1 MTTRP
6 LRLPR
11 CELTVGSAW
20 WVVGATALKPGT
32 ATVVLALGILVAGGF
47 LLALRRRGVH
57 GERLDRRERS
67 RLLSV
72 TFVAVMLVVVTTT
85 VLRMLP
91 APFDY
96 AELSVP
102 IAGLIVGVAVIRVG
116 RLLNAPVTTVAG
128 CVVGGIAVLGG
139 LLALQTAG
147 DTYSSGLVGL
157 GSAIVLWAAGSYRTG
172 ILGRAAPGP
181 DQPTVPT
188 RRLG

>member
-6 LRLPR
+6 VRLPR
-11 CELTVGSAW
+11 CELIVGSVW
-20 WVVGATALKPGT
+20 WVVGATALRPGT
-32 ATVVLALGILVAGGF
+32 ATVVLALGMLVAGTL

-102 IAGLIVGVAVIRVG
+102 LAGLIVGIAVIRVG
-116 RLLNAPVTTVAG
+116 RLLSAPVTTLAG
-128 CVVGGIAVLGG
+128 CGVCAIAVLGG
-139 LLALQTAG
+139 LIALQTAG

-157 GSAIVLWAAGSYRTG
+157 GSAIVLWAAGAYRTG
-172 ILGRAAPGP
+172 VLSRPAPGP
-181 DQPTVPT
+181 DHPTVPT
-188 RRLG
+188 RRLD

>member
-1 MTTRP
+1 
-6 LRLPR
+6 
-11 CELTVGSAW
+11 VGSAW

-128 CVVGGIAVLGG
+128 CVAGGIAVLGG
-139 LLALQTAG
+139 LIALQTAG

-157 GSAIVLWAAGSYRTG
+157 GSAVVLWAAGAHRTG
-172 ILGRAAPGP
+172 VLGRPAPGP
-181 DQPTVPT
+181 DHPTVPT
-188 RRLG
+188 RRFN